1 MGQVIVLI
9 GGRNY
14 PLACRDGDEAHLAEL
29 AAMIESKTGGL
40 TASIGAM
47 SEPRMLLMAG
57 LLIADEL
64 FEARQQTGAV
74 MPGQAAALAPADDSR
89 IRALAARLEALADSL
104 EQPSR
109 ELTSAGPA

>member
-14 PLACRDGDEAHLAEL
+14 PLACRDGDEAHLTEL

-74 MPGQAAALAPADDSR
+74 TSRQAPVEDGR
-89 IRALAARLEALADSL
+89 ITALAARLEALADSL

-109 ELTSAGPA
+109 DFASAGPA